1 MRDTGNN
8 RKRLPLAGTHM
19 NTNHV
24 VFFDTTLRDG
34 EQSPG
39 CSMTTQEKLT
49 MAHALE
55 DLGVDIIEAGFAMAS
70 EGDFAAIAT
79 ITQAVRKPR
88 IASLA
93 RAKAEDIEM
102 AARSVQFADRARIH
116 VFLACSD
123 LHLEYKLKMSRAQAL
138 DQTAESVRLARSFVD
153 DVEFSP
159 EDATRAD
166 RDFLVEMVR
175 VAVEAGATTIN
186 MPDTVGYSTPE
197 EYGRMFAEVR
207 ERVPAID
214 AEGVV
219 LSSHCHNDLGLAV
232 ANSLAAITN
241 GARQVECT
249 INGIGERAGN
259 AALEEIAAALYVR
272 GDRYGVSNSIKL
284 ENLYPTSQVLG
295 QIITFH
301 PSPNK
306 AVVGDNAFAHESGI
320 HQHGMLANPLCYE
333 IMTPALVGV
342 AKTHLV
348 LGKHSGRAALRH
360 RLEQLGFTLSRE
372 ELQQTYYR
380 FVALADRKKNIYDQD
395 LVGIVPDQIR
405 ETRREP
411 VAELD

>member
-1 MRDTGNN
+1 MSS
-8 RKRLPLAGTHM
+8 
-19 NTNHV
+19 NHV
-24 VFFDTTLRDG
+24 VIFDTTLRDG

-79 ITQAVRKPR
+79 ITQAVKKPR

-93 RAKAEDIEM
+93 RAKTEDIEM
-102 AARSVQFADRARIH
+102 AARALQFADRARIH
-116 VFLACSD
+116 VFLASSD
-123 LHLEYKLKMSRAQAL
+123 LHLEYKLKISRAQAL
-138 DQTAESVRLARSFVD
+138 ELCGESVRLARSLVD

-159 EDATRAD
+159 EDATRSD
-166 RDFLVEMVR
+166 RDYLVEMVR
-175 VAVEAGATTIN
+175 IAVEAGATTIN
-186 MPDTVGYSTPE
+186 MPDTVGYTTPE
-197 EYGRMFAEVR
+197 EYAAMFREVR
-207 ERVPAID
+207 QRIPAID
-214 AEGVV
+214 AQGVV
-219 LSSHCHNDLGLAV
+219 LSSHCHDDLGLAV
-232 ANSLAAITN
+232 ANSLAAIDA

-272 GDRYGVSNSIKL
+272 GDRYGQTTSIKL
-284 ENLYPTSQVLG
+284 DQLYPTSQVLG
-295 QIITFH
+295 QIITFR

-306 AVVGDNAFAHESGI
+306 AIVGDNAFAHESGI

-360 RLEQLGFTLSRE
+360 RLEQMGFALTRD
-372 ELQQTYYR
+372 ELQHVYYR

-395 LVGIVPDQIR
+395 LVGLLPDQIR
-405 ETRREP
+405 ERRHEP
-411 VAELD
+411 VSELD

>member
-1 MRDTGNN
+1 MDTNS
-8 RKRLPLAGTHM
+8 
-19 NTNHV
+19 NHV
-24 VFFDTTLRDG
+24 FFFDTTLRDG

-49 MAHALE
+49 LAHALE

-93 RAKAEDIEM
+93 RAKTEDIEM
-102 AARSVQFADRARIH
+102 ASRALQFADRARIH
-116 VFLACSD
+116 VFLASSD
-123 LHLEYKLKMSRAQAL
+123 LHLEYKLKISRAEAL
-138 DQTAESVRLARSFVD
+138 DLAGESVRMARSLVD

-159 EDATRAD
+159 EDATRSD
-166 RDFLVEMVR
+166 RDFLIEMVR

-186 MPDTVGYSTPE
+186 MPDTVGYTTPE

-214 AEGVV
+214 AEGII
-219 LSSHCHNDLGLAV
+219 LSSHCHDDLGLAV
-232 ANSLAAITN
+232 ANSLAAVQN

-272 GDRYGVSNSIKL
+272 GDRFGVTTNIKL
-284 ENLYPTSQVLG
+284 ANLYPTSQVLG
-295 QIITFH
+295 QLITFR

-306 AVVGDNAFAHESGI
+306 AIVGDNAFAHESGI

-333 IMTPALVGV
+333 IMTPSLVGV
-342 AKTHLV
+342 AKNHLV
-348 LGKHSGRAALRH
+348 LGKHSGRAALRN
-360 RLEQLGFTLSRE
+360 RLEQLGFTLTRE

-395 LVGIVPDQIR
+395 LVGLLPDQIR
-405 ETRREP
+405 EKRREP
-411 VAELD
+411 VSELD

>member
-1 MRDTGNN
+1 MASNQ
-8 RKRLPLAGTHM
+8 
-19 NTNHV
+19 V

-39 CSMTTQEKLT
+39 CSMTTQEKLS

-93 RAKAEDIEM
+93 RAKSEDIVM
-102 AARSVQFADRARIH
+102 ASRALQFADRARIH
-116 VFLACSD
+116 VFLASSD
-123 LHLEYKLKMSRAQAL
+123 LHLEYKLKMSRQQAL
-138 DQTAESVRLARSFVD
+138 DQTGESVRLARSLCD

-159 EDATRAD
+159 EDATRSE
-166 RDFLVEMVR
+166 RNFLVEMVR
-175 VAVEAGATTIN
+175 IAIEAGATTIN

-197 EYGRMFAEVR
+197 EYARMFTEVR

-214 AEGVV
+214 EQGII
-219 LSSHCHNDLGLAV
+219 LSAHCHDDLGLAV
-232 ANSLAAITN
+232 ANSLAAISA
-241 GARQVECT
+241 GVRQVECT

-272 GDRYGVSNSIKL
+272 GDHFNVTSGIHLNQI
-284 ENLYPTSQVLG
+284 YPASQILG
-295 QIITFH
+295 QIITFR

-306 AVVGDNAFAHESGI
+306 AIVGDNAFAHESGI

-333 IMTPALVGV
+333 IMTPELVGV

-348 LGKHSGRAALRH
+348 LGKHSGRAALRN
-360 RLEQLGFTLSRE
+360 RFEQLGFTLTRD
-372 ELQQTYYR
+372 ELQHTYYR
-380 FVALADRKKNIYDQD
+380 FVALADRKKNIYDYD
-395 LVGIVPDQIR
+395 LVGILPDHIR
-405 ETRREP
+405 EKRREP

>member
-1 MRDTGNN
+1 MTSD
-8 RKRLPLAGTHM
+8 
-19 NTNHV
+19 HV

-93 RAKAEDIEM
+93 RAKTEDIEM
-102 AARSVQFADRARIH
+102 AARALQFADRARIH
-116 VFLACSD
+116 VFLASSD
-123 LHLEYKLKMSRAQAL
+123 LHLEYKLKIGRQEAL
-138 DQTAESVRLARSFVD
+138 DLAGESVRLARSLAD

-159 EDATRAD
+159 EDATRSD
-166 RDFLVEMVR
+166 RDYLVEMVR
-175 VAVEAGATTIN
+175 IAVEAGATTIN
-186 MPDTVGYSTPE
+186 MPDTVGYMTPE
-197 EYGRMFAEVR
+197 EYGQMFREVR
-207 ERVPAID
+207 ERIPAIN
-214 AEGVV
+214 ERGII
-219 LSSHCHNDLGLAV
+219 LSSHCHDDLGLAV
-232 ANSLAAITN
+232 ANSLAAISA

-259 AALEEIAAALYVR
+259 ASLEEIAAALYVR
-272 GDRYGVSNSIKL
+272 GDRYGVSTSIKL
-284 ENLYPTSQVLG
+284 ANLYPTSEVLG
-295 QIITFH
+295 QIITFK

-306 AVVGDNAFAHESGI
+306 AIVGTNAFAHESGI

-333 IMTPALVGV
+333 IMTPSLVGV
-342 AKTHLV
+342 SKTHLV

-360 RLEQLGFTLSRE
+360 RLEQLGFTLTRE

-380 FVALADRKKNIYDQD
+380 FVAMADRKKNIYDQD
-395 LVGIVPDQIR
+395 LVGILPEQIR
-405 ETRREP
+405 ERRSVP

>member
-1 MRDTGNN
+1 MIS
-8 RKRLPLAGTHM
+8 
-19 NTNHV
+19 NHV
-24 VFFDTTLRDG
+24 AYFDTTLRDG

-79 ITQAVRKPR
+79 ITQAIRKPR

-93 RAKAEDIEM
+93 RAKKEDIEM
-102 AARSVQFADRARIH
+102 AARAIQFADRARIH
-116 VFLACSD
+116 VFLASSD
-123 LHLEYKLKMSRAQAL
+123 LHLEYKLKISRQQAL
-138 DQTAESVRLARSFVD
+138 DQTAESVRLARSLVD

-159 EDATRAD
+159 EDATRSD

-175 VAVEAGATTIN
+175 AAVEAGATTIN

-197 EYGRMFAEVR
+197 EYGAMFAEVR
-207 ERVPAID
+207 KRVAAID
-214 AEGVV
+214 EQGII
-219 LSSHCHNDLGLAV
+219 LSSHCHDDLGLAV
-232 ANSLAAITN
+232 ANSLAAIQN

-272 GDRYGVSNSIKL
+272 GDRFGVTQSIKL

-295 QIITFH
+295 QIITFK

-306 AVVGDNAFAHESGI
+306 AIVGANAFAHESGI

-333 IMTPALVGV
+333 IMTPSLVGV

-360 RLEQLGFTLSRE
+360 RLEQLGFTLTRD
-372 ELQQTYYR
+372 ELQHTYYR

-395 LVGIVPDQIR
+395 LVGILPDSIR
-405 ETRREP
+405 EARREP
-411 VAELD
+411 VSELD

>member
-1 MRDTGNN
+1 M
-8 RKRLPLAGTHM
+8 AGKQM
-19 NTNHV
+19 ISNHV
-24 VFFDTTLRDG
+24 FFFDTTLRDG

-93 RAKAEDIEM
+93 RAKTEDIEM
-102 AARSVQFADRARIH
+102 AARALQFADRARIH
-116 VFLACSD
+116 VFLASSD
-123 LHLEYKLKMSRAQAL
+123 LHLEYKLKIGRAEAL
-138 DQTAESVRLARSFVD
+138 ELTGESVRLARSLCD

-159 EDATRAD
+159 EDATRSD

-175 VAVEAGATTIN
+175 IAVEAGATTIN
-186 MPDTVGYSTPE
+186 MPDTVGYTTPE
-197 EYGRMFAEVR
+197 EYGQMFREVR
-207 ERVPAID
+207 ERIPAID
-214 AEGVV
+214 EQGIV
-219 LSSHCHNDLGLAV
+219 LSSHCHDDLGLAV
-232 ANSLAAITN
+232 ANSLASIQA

-272 GDRYGVSNSIKL
+272 GDRFGVTTGIHLNQ
-284 ENLYPTSQVLG
+284 LYPASQVLG
-295 QIITFH
+295 QLITFR

-333 IMTPALVGV
+333 IMTPTLVGV
-342 AKTHLV
+342 AKNHLV
-348 LGKHSGRAALRH
+348 LGKHSGRAALRN
-360 RLEQLGFTLSRE
+360 RLEQLGFALTRD
-372 ELQQTYYR
+372 ELQHTYYR

-395 LVGIVPDQIR
+395 LIGVLPDQIR
-405 ETRREP
+405 EKRHVP

>member
-1 MRDTGNN
+1 MMNN
-8 RKRLPLAGTHM
+8 P
-19 NTNHV
+19 NHV
-24 VFFDTTLRDG
+24 AFFDTTLRDG

-93 RAKAEDIEM
+93 RAKTEDIEI
-102 AARSVQFADRARIH
+102 AARALQFAERSRIH
-116 VFLACSD
+116 VFLASSD
-123 LHLEYKLKMSRAQAL
+123 LHLEYKLKMSRQQAL
-138 DQTAESVRLARSFVD
+138 DQTAESVRLARSFVE

-159 EDATRAD
+159 EDATRSD
-166 RDFLVEMVR
+166 RDFLVEIVR
-175 VAVEAGATTIN
+175 VAIEAGATTIN
-186 MPDTVGYSTPE
+186 MPDTVGYTTPE
-197 EYGRMFAEVR
+197 EYGQMFREVR
-207 ERVPAID
+207 ERIPAVD
-214 AEGVV
+214 AEGII
-219 LSSHCHNDLGLAV
+219 LSSHCHDDLGLAA
-232 ANSLAAITN
+232 ANSLAAISA

-259 AALEEIAAALYVR
+259 ASLEELAAALHVR
-272 GDRYGVSNSIKL
+272 SERYGVTTNIKL
-284 ENLYPTSQVLG
+284 DQLYPTSQVLG
-295 QIITFH
+295 QIITFK

-306 AVVGDNAFAHESGI
+306 AIVGANAFAHESGI

-333 IMTPALVGV
+333 IMTPTLVGV
-342 AKTHLV
+342 SRTSLV

-360 RLEQLGFTLSRE
+360 RLEQLGYTLSRE

-395 LVGIVPDQIR
+395 LIGILPDPIR
-405 ETRREP
+405 DRHSEP
-411 VAELD
+411 VSELD